1 MHGIHLTI
9 VNEVRKS
16 SCGRGPSVTKGF
28 TREGAK
34 IFHAETRRRGV
45 GKLFHADAKGTTLFI
60 VQGVPKGHEI
70 LSRKVGGGTA
80 SRGCQAHTTSFHSFR
95 VSRRDV
101 SNCYEKTWGCVAF
114 SPPFSWFGVSLGEMK
129 CCGGFFCFLRKWT
142 SIKREKPNRWGGP
155 IGFEEERVYCRR
167 MDRATFMPN
176 RSSKLFHL
184 VIQLLVRNLVTYC
197 CNPITPPSRPSQ

>member
-1 MHGIHLTI
+1 MVPYKSIESFLHGIHLTI

-80 SRGCQAHTTSFHSFR
+80 SRGCKPTPRLFI
-95 VSRRDV
+95 VS
-101 SNCYEKTWGCVAF
+101 GC
-114 SPPFSWFGVSLGEMK
+114 PEG
-129 CCGGFFCFLRKWT
+129 T
-142 SIKREKPNRWGGP
+142 
-155 IGFEEERVYCRR
+155 
-167 MDRATFMPN
+167 
-176 RSSKLFHL
+176 
-184 VIQLLVRNLVTYC
+184 
-197 CNPITPPSRPSQ
+197 